1 MTSLVIDTSALV
13 KYVLPE
19 QDSSVA
25 EKLVTFHRAGTVTLL
40 APEYLLVESAN
51 VLWKHLVR
59 RNILPEEAMESFRTL
74 RELGVRLVPDVELL
88 EDALA
93 FAADNGITVYD
104 SLFCALAVREN
115 VQLITSDGPLVTR
128 MTGTGVQA
136 TLLSEWE
143 DSCRAL
149 VPNQRFAMRMWGLGR
164 RNQGHGQWLCIVSLG
179 PASAYGGHHQLSQQ

>member
-143 DSCRAL
+143 DSC
-149 VPNQRFAMRMWGLGR
+149 
-164 RNQGHGQWLCIVSLG
+164 
-179 PASAYGGHHQLSQQ
+179 